1 MDIKLKDFEGPLDL
15 LLHLVSKY
23 QVDIYEVPITEVIE
37 QYLAYVATLQAMR
50 LEVEDKEQF
59 PREDKRRNQADQ
71 QVIR

>member
-37 QYLAYVATLQAMR
+37 QYLAYIATLSSHAFR
-50 LEVEDKEQF
+50 GSG
-59 PREDKRRNQADQ
+59 RIYAHG
-71 QVIR
+71 